1 MKSAYNIK
9 IKRFKALKD
18 LGELDDQLN
27 LAIRQDGF
35 SYIESSLLF
44 SFSYILLL
52 ELDEIHSFLES
63 HRNVAQDLLYKLISD
78 QFGVRVKD
86 KDSYQQFISYLNDV
100 LAVSTRVY
108 NQQRKNVLSHSDKL
122 LDSLVRFKSAQKKD
136 FKHD

>member
-9 IKRFKALKD
+9 IKRFKALND

-27 LAIRQDGF
+27 LAIRKDGF

-63 HRNVAQDLLYKLISD
+63 HRNVAQELLYKLISD
-78 QFGVRVKD
+78 HFGVRVKD
-86 KDSYQQFISYLNDV
+86 KESYQQFISYVNDV
-100 LAVSTRVY
+100 LAVSTRIY

-122 LDSLVRFKSAQKKD
+122 LDTLVRFKSA
-136 FKHD
+136 